1 MKTRT
6 SSSST
11 NTTTTTNNKNTQ
23 KCISIGILNSSFAF
37 VVICLLLPTIVT
49 CFNFENRLPIL
60 KQGQPG
66 SYFGYS
72 IAEHVEVL
80 KDESEKKW

>member
-11 NTTTTTNNKNTQ
+11 TATTTT
-23 KCISIGILNSSFAF
+23 KCISIGILNSSVLLV
-37 VVICLLLPTIVT
+37 VVIFLLPTIVT

-72 IAEHVEVL
+72 IAEHVELVTDRSGRVT
-80 KDESEKKW
+80 DERKW

>member
-6 SSSST
+6 SASSTT
-11 NTTTTTNNKNTQ
+11 NTT
-23 KCISIGILNSSFAF
+23 KCILI
-37 VVICLLLPTIVT
+37 VVISLVLILPTIVT

-60 KQGQPG
+60 KQGQSG

-72 IAEHVEVL
+72 IAEHVELVTDRNGRIT
-80 KDESEKKW
+80 DERKW